1 MLDEGQG
8 VGGGDGGILD
18 ALPDLVD
25 LQQLQPQEFQV
36 ICLNSKSNMYF
47 LTLLAFSCEISLCL
61 IITNCSALHEVIKTA
76 E

>member
-36 ICLNSKSNMYF
+36 ICLNTKLSMYF
-47 LTLLAFSCEISLCL
+47 LTKYDLAL
-61 IITNCSALHEVIKTA
+61 N
-76 E
+76 